1 MRISSQTSKN
11 STRNSRL
18 ARLGTLV
25 IAGRMA
31 AIVTLAI
38 VSKVS
43 AARTVAIVEGMA
55 ATVEGMAATEEA
67 MATEVVTTTARTIIQ
82 AHMAAAMALA
92 ATITAP
98 PLRLQQRLSL
108 LLRHHHHR
116 QGLQPLVRIM
126 QPSTRNTMVLVLLV
140 QTRTL
145 RTGAMLRE
153 FLITGLSSFYN
164 AHY

>member
-1 MRISSQTSKN
+1 MRISSQMSKN

-18 ARLGTLV
+18 VRLGTLV
-25 IAGRMA
+25 IAGRTA

-55 ATVEGMAATEEA
+55 ATEEA
-67 MATEVVTTTARTIIQ
+67 MATEVVTTTARTITQ
-82 AHMAAAMALA
+82 APMAAAIALA

-108 LLRHHHHR
+108 LLQHHSHR
-116 QGLQPLVRIM
+116 RELQPLVRIM
-126 QPSTRNTMVLVLLV
+126 QPSTRNTMVPVLLV
-140 QTRTL
+140 QTRML

-153 FLITGLSSFYN
+153 FQITGLSSFDN
-164 AHY
+164 AQY